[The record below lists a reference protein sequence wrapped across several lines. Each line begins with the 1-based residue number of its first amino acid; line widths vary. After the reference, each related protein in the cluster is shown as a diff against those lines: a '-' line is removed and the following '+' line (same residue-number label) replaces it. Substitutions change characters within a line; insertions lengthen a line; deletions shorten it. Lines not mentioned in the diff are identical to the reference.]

1 MKNYTSENDFLKDY
15 DESQYKSPSVTVDT
29 LVFTIGNK
37 KSENYR
43 KLSSKSLQ
51 ILLVKRKEYPE
62 KDKWAIPGGFM
73 NVDETII
80 EAANRRL
87 KEEVGLENVYLEQL
101 YTWGDI
107 DRDPRKRILSTSYLS
122 LVNKEDVSVHSGETA
137 WEAGWFDISFKE
149 ISKETINDTQKINM
163 ELILTHSETLEELKI
178 NVVINKS
185 IKNHLIDVNTEIIGD
200 KVLAFDHAKIIS
212 YAITRL
218 RNKLE
223 YSSIAVHLMPE
234 AFTFGDL
241 QNVYECILDKEL
253 IGPNFRRKMKSLLV
267 EANDINKTNSG
278 HRPAQLFKFNNET
291 ILNELL

>member
-1 MKNYTSENDFLKDY
+1 MKKYKSENEFLKNY

-29 LVFTIGNK
+29 LVFTIGDK
-37 KSENYR
+37 KNNNYR

-51 ILLVKRKEYPE
+51 ILLVKRKEFPE

-73 NVDETII
+73 NVEETII

-101 YTWGDI
+101 YTWGDL
-107 DRDPRKRILSTSYLS
+107 DRDPRKRILSASYLS
-122 LVNKEDVSVHSGETA
+122 LVNKDNVTIHSGETA
-137 WEAGWFDISFKE
+137 WEAGWFDISFNE
-149 ISKETINDTQKINM
+149 LSKETIDDFQKINM
-163 ELILTHSETLEELKI
+163 ELILTHSETLEKLKI
-178 NVVINKS
+178 NILITKS
-185 IKNHLIDVNTEIIGD
+185 IKNHLIDVNTEVIGD
-200 KVLAFDHAKIIS
+200 KILAFDHAKIIA

-241 QNVYECILDKEL
+241 QSVYECILNKEL
-253 IGPNFRRKMKSLLV
+253 LGPNFRRKMKPLLSEV
-267 EANDINKTNSG
+267 NDIVKDNSG
-278 HRPAQLFKFNNET
+278 HRPAQLFKFNNEI
-291 ILNELL
+291 ILNEL